1 MSWLDEFMEATD
13 AAESPRAY
21 FYWAGVSAIAASVR
35 NRVWINKYLYKLYPN
50 LYILLIGKSGLRK
63 SSPISIAKSL
73 VDSLEVTKVI
83 YGRASIQAIVQRLG
97 EVEQRDSGTIIKESS
112 AYVVSSEFAA
122 SLVKD
127 DAALTI
133 MTDLADGHY
142 HEDGWKNTL
151 KSAASDRLD
160 RPCVNLLSA
169 SNQTHFEDVVDSASM
184 FGGFIART
192 VLVVEHKKSKINDL
206 LDAPDVI
213 FDPKKFVP
221 YLKKISQ
228 VKGEFSFTPKAKRM
242 FQEWYHEF
250 AANDEIEDRTG
261 TSERVHDR
269 ILKVA
274 MCLSLADDL
283 NLVINDKQMAAAMRS
298 CIHGV
303 SLANKATMHQGKSEM
318 SPKTAVFIK
327 RLVSCEAQGYT
338 ISKEM
343 MVQREWG
350 NMDTTDVNKI
360 AETLEVG
367 GLIKQELIN
376 GEIYYTL
383 LPKFIDK
390 FKEISGS

>member
-21 FYWAGVSAIAASVR
+21 FYWAGISAIAASVR
-35 NRVWINKYLYKLYPN
+35 NRVWINKYIYKLYPN

-63 SSPISIAKSL
+63 SAPISIAKSL

-97 EVEQRDSGTIIKESS
+97 DVEQRNSGTIIKESS

-142 HEDGWKNTL
+142 HEDGWRNTL
-151 KSAASDRLD
+151 KGAGSDRLE

-169 SNQTHFEDVVDSASM
+169 SNQTHFEGTVDTASM

-192 VLVVEHKKSKINDL
+192 ILVVEHRKSKINDL
-206 LDAPDVI
+206 LDEPEI
-213 FDPKKFVP
+213 LFDAKKFVP

-228 VKGEFSFTPKAKRM
+228 VKGEFTFVPKAKRL

-250 AANDEIEDRTG
+250 AANDEIEDKTG
-261 TSERVHDR
+261 TSERIHDR

-274 MCLSLADDL
+274 MCLSLAE
-283 NLVINDKQMAAAMRS
+283 NLELSITEAQMKAAMKV

-318 SPKTAVFIK
+318 SPKTAIFIK
-327 RLVSCEAQGYT
+327 RLVTCESQGYK

-350 NMDTTDVNKI
+350 NMDTTDVNRI
-360 AETLEVG
+360 AETLETG
-367 GLIKQELIN
+367 GIIKQELVN
-376 GEIYYTL
+376 GEIWYTL
-383 LPKFIDK
+383 LPKFIET
-390 FKEISGS
+390 FKEVSGS